1 MLTTN
6 PTNLY
11 REAKKR
17 MLDIDREVNR
27 PEEDAVA
34 PFIGNSSRQCIK
46 DFLTGFLTEQGIHIE
61 GTPGIDYLLNR
72 CQTID
77 PRFMTVDP
85 DAAPCLSAA
94 DDSNLD
100 QARKCYEVA
109 QQIQDLVRSASA
121 NRL

>member
-11 REAKKR
+11 REAR
-17 MLDIDREVNR
+17 NLMREIDREVNR

-34 PFIGNSSRQCIK
+34 PFIGNSSRQCIEH
-46 DFLTGFLTEQGIHIE
+46 FLTGFLFENGIDI
-61 GTPGIDYLLNR
+61 PGSPGLDYLLNR

-77 PRFMTVDP
+77 PRFMTVDLS
-85 DAAPCLSAA
+85 DAPCLSAM
-94 DDSNLD
+94 DNDSLD
-100 QARKCYEVA
+100 QVRQCYEVA
-109 QQIQDLVRSASA
+109 QQIQDLVRSNSA